1 MIRIVTTAV
10 AMIAVVTAYT
20 SMPTV
25 WSVMALRKV
34 QTLRGVGETMITLTE
49 IGRVL

>member
-10 AMIAVVTAYT
+10 AVITVVTAY
-20 SMPTV
+20 MPTV

-34 QTLRGVGETMITLTE
+34 QTLLGVGETIITLTE